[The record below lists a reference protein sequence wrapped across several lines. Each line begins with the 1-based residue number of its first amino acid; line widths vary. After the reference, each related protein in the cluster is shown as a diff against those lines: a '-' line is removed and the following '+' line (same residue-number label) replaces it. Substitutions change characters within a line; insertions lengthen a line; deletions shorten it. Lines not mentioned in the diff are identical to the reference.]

1 MGSRVAILLG
11 RTVWVRGGE
20 SWLRR
25 SFGEGDGMTSP
36 AVLYA
41 AEILSGEPPG
51 KTVLIFEPE
60 GMAHQAVDTP
70 RVSRSIFASL
80 ARVRSEHPVV
90 NSERLGWGIE
100 PPESTLG
107 GAFSTLLHS
116 ELAPGLVHLREA
128 CIRGGSELAAAW
140 PAYTAAAACVKS
152 CVPPSHARFVLIL
165 TPDFVAV
172 STCGGGKR
180 SFKGWVGPMSDR
192 DWKAFSMLIGDFDAR
207 SSHSKTEAALRRGG
221 IAVIAD
227 GDPKRLCPA
236 WGEISASGRLETIVD
251 IDALAESAARIP
263 ARHPSNLAEAFPRAL
278 CLDRCLVGGALI
290 GASVAIALGAL
301 DLGLSARLRSEDEAF
316 RKREASLGG
325 RIEVLSKNQAE
336 MIALRKEAQEQPGY
350 VQLGRYF
357 ALTGLAAE
365 VPDALTLTA
374 LSIGRDNSFEIDAIV
389 VGAGFDPQSL
399 RLSLE
404 RRGFKPA
411 GQEGWAFDAASGRL
425 VVRGKYGGPQA

>member
-1 MGSRVAILLG
+1 MESRVAILLG
-11 RTVWVRGGE
+11 RTVWARSGG

-25 SFGEGDGMTSP
+25 SFGEGAGMTSP
-36 AVLYA
+36 AVLHA

-70 RVSRSIFASL
+70 KASRSIFASL

-90 NSERLGWGIE
+90 MSERLGWGIE
-100 PPESTLG
+100 PPESTQG

-116 ELAPGLVHLREA
+116 ELAPGLVYLREA

-140 PAYTAAAACVKS
+140 PAYTAAAACMKP
-152 CVPPSHARFVLIL
+152 CVPPSHARSVLML
-165 TPDFVAV
+165 TPDFVGV

-192 DWKAFSMLIGDFDAR
+192 DWRAFSMLIGDFEAR
-207 SSHSKTEAALRRGG
+207 PSHSMAEAALRRGG

-227 GDPKRLCPA
+227 GEPKGLCPI

-251 IDALAESAARIP
+251 MDALAESAALIP
-263 ARHPSNLAEAFPRAL
+263 ARHPANLAETFPRAL
-278 CLDRCLVGGALI
+278 RLDGCLVGGALL
-290 GASVAIALGAL
+290 GTSAAIALGAL
-301 DLGLSARLRSEDEAF
+301 DLGLSARLRSEGESY
-316 RKREASLGG
+316 RMREASLGG
-325 RIEVLSKNQAE
+325 RLEILAKNQAE
-336 MIALRKEAQEQPGY
+336 MTALRKEAPEQHGY
-350 VQLGRYF
+350 MQFGRHN
-357 ALTGLAAE
+357 ALTGLAAD

-374 LSIGRDNSFEIDAIV
+374 LSIGRDNSFEIEAIV
-389 VGAGFDPQSL
+389 VGTGFDPESL

-411 GQEGWAFDAASGRL
+411 GQDGWAFDAASGRL
-425 VVRGKYGGPQA
+425 VVRGKYGGPQT